1 MYILLTANVMKNI
14 KKESKEEGT
23 LKNNPKAPGSNDTD
37 EIKTDFPLSEK
48 DEVKQAETR
57 MRKAANDRK

>member
-1 MYILLTANVMKNI
+1 MKTVPKE
-14 KKESKEEGT
+14 KKRKEGT
-23 LKNNPKAPGSNDTD
+23 LKDEPKTADLNDSE

-57 MRKAANDRK
+57 MRNAAKKRNN

>member
-1 MYILLTANVMKNI
+1 MKNI